1 MNEHGSFKLDGRQW
15 QAKAKSAAS
24 SKPPYPVDMSVT
36 PESVFG
42 DAVWSYPV
50 GWLSMNNRERRH
62 LEFRGSS
69 ILSDG
74 SKVSLGDD
82 DPRLET
88 QLKEATWAAIHH
100 RNAFEERRKSR
111 VIKPAGAYEI
121 LRKFRRLFLAFKQ
134 VGCHSLSEVTPMKLL
149 LAAELLSDTDNGYR
163 ELTSAM
169 SDLLVLCGEGYVSD
183 GLPPMAFELPERLL
197 EIEDTS
203 ASLGI
208 QPLEDVDVTSIIR
221 ASNNVIDNVG
231 LIAAE
236 IRLLRADP
244 RQAQSA
250 LQRLR
255 RVVQLQGLS
264 DNSDVAVALTAL
276 VHAASANLI
285 MFFAGLRVSE
295 VTSIKSGFVT
305 EKERFAEFDPTRIY
319 MDFVV
324 TKTVSDFEGK
334 SRKLPAHPRL
344 LDVAAALEL
353 VRDVTSSSSDFL
365 FVPAGDPLPYRT
377 GAFNRALQRM
387 CDLNGIVVSM
397 SSHRWRKTVAS
408 LAVRVLT
415 GSALHL
421 KELFGHQ
428 GLAMTARYMM
438 ASPFIRAEIQD
449 LTMDE
454 YRKRGRTLL
463 ESLAAFGGAG
473 LGGKQ
478 GLAMEQRFSALLA
491 ADVIEGDLHQSL
503 DEFVDDMMRQ
513 GSLPVPVMPGVFCTK
528 PALSVGVC
536 TQTSGDRLAD
546 PARCSATCSF
556 QVQTSHRRE
565 LVAWTIGQVISRK
578 DTWSPLEQS
587 YWASQCRNQL
597 DAWPDL
603 NDEVRRMASNWP
615 ELLRLTEVTANGS

>member
-1 MNEHGSFKLDGRQW
+1 MNELGSFKLEGRQW
-15 QAKAKSAAS
+15 QALAKSSGS
-24 SKPPYPVDMSVT
+24 SKPPYRLDMSVT

-42 DAVWSYPV
+42 DDVWSYPIRWV
-50 GWLSMNNRERRH
+50 SLNNRGRRF
-62 LEFRGSS
+62 LEFRASS
-69 ILSDG
+69 LLSDG
-74 SKVSLGDD
+74 SKVRLGDD
-82 DPRLET
+82 DARLET

-100 RNAFEERRKSR
+100 RNVFEARRKAR

-134 VGCHSLSEVTPMKLL
+134 IGCHSLSEVTPMKLL
-149 LAAELLSDTDNGYR
+149 LASELLSDTDAGYR

-169 SDLLVLCGEGYVSD
+169 SDLLVLCEEGYVSD

-197 EIEDTS
+197 DIEDTS
-203 ASLGI
+203 AALGI
-208 QPLEDVDVTSIIR
+208 QPLEDGAVTSIIR
-221 ASNNVIDNVG
+221 ASNNIVDHVG
-231 LIAAE
+231 LIAVE
-236 IRLLRADP
+236 IQLLRADP
-244 RQAQSA
+244 GQAQDA
-250 LQRLR
+250 LKRLR
-255 RVVQLQGLS
+255 HLIRLDGFSNTSDLAVV
-264 DNSDVAVALTAL
+264 LTTL

-305 EKERFAEFDPTRIY
+305 EKDRFAEFDPAKIY
-319 MDFVV
+319 MDFTV
-324 TKTVSDFEGK
+324 TKTVSDFEGM

-353 VRDVTSSSSDFL
+353 VRDATGSSSDFL
-365 FVPAGDPLPYRT
+365 FVPAGDNLPYVT
-377 GAFNRALQRM
+377 GAFNRALQRL
-387 CDLNGIVVSM
+387 CDMNGIEVSM

-421 KELFGHQ
+421 KELFGHK

-449 LTMDE
+449 LTLDE

-478 GLAMEQRFSALLA
+478 GLAMEQRFSTLLA
-491 ADVIEGDLHQSL
+491 TDVMEGDLRLSL
-503 DEFVDDMMRQ
+503 DEFVEDMMKQ

-528 PALSVGVC
+528 PTHAVGVC

-546 PARCSATCSF
+546 PARCSSTCSF

-565 LVAWTIGQVISRK
+565 LVAWTIEQVIARK

-597 DAWPDL
+597 DAWPDMTE
-603 NDEVRRMASNWP
+603 EVRRMASNWP
-615 ELLRLTEVTANGS
+615 DLLRLTEVAANG